1 MKFILGTKIGMSQ
14 IFDEKGNVVPVTVI
28 EAGPCVVTQ
37 VKTSEKD
44 GYIAIQVGLGKK
56 KKISKALQ
64 GHLKGLDMFRWVREF
79 RVKSQKSKVKNPDD
93 KGEKEMKIELKRGD
107 TLDAS
112 IFEEGEKVK
121 VSGVSKGKGF
131 QGVVKRHGF
140 HGAPASH
147 GTKHNLRAPGSIGS
161 SFPEKVFKGM
171 RMAGRMGSDRVSVKN
186 LRVVKVDPKN
196 NLIAVK
202 GAVPGNRGSLVEI
215 RSVK

>member
-1 MKFILGTKIGMSQ
+1 MTKFLLGTKIGMSQ
-14 IFDEKGNVVPVTVI
+14 AFDDKGNVVPVTVI
-28 EAGPCVVTQ
+28 EAGPCVITQ
-37 VKTSEKD
+37 VKTREND
-44 GYIAIQVGLGKK
+44 GYEAVQLGFGDKK
-56 KKISKALQ
+56 KLSKPLE
-64 GHLKGLDMFRWVREF
+64 GHFKKLGRFRYVREF
-79 RVKSQKSKVKNPDD
+79 RIRENPNVKIQIPNTGD
-93 KGEKEMKIELKRGD
+93 KID
-107 TLDAS
+107 VS

-171 RMAGRMGSDRVSVKN
+171 RMAGRMGSERVSVKN
-186 LRVVKVDPKN
+186 LRVVKVDPEH

-202 GAVPGNRGSLVEI
+202 GAIPGSRGTLVEI
-215 RSVK
+215 RSAE